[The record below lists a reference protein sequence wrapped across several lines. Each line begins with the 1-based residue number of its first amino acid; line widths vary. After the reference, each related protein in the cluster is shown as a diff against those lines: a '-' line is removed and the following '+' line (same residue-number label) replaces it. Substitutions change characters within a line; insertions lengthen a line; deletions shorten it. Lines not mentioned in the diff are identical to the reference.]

1 MTYINIDDYEH
12 IILDDGEIVFKEA
25 VYLPLP
31 YTEEQMDIKEVYY
44 CNDCAEFADLA
55 VFKDKYVCPSC
66 GVYDEETGEA

>member
-1 MTYINIDDYEH
+1 
-12 IILDDGEIVFKEA
+12 EA
-25 VYLPLP
+25 EL
-31 YTEEQMDIKEVYY
+31 MDIKEVYY